1 MKNRKNQVIV
11 ALDVESASDAVR
23 IAKTISPVFPFFKIG
38 SRLFTQAGPALVLDV
53 REHGRVFLDLKF
65 HDIPTVVA
73 DAVVNASR
81 LGVSL
86 ITLHT
91 SGGSEMMKLCA
102 DRIARLENRPALLG
116 VTVLTSLSSLNEVG
130 IRRSVSEQVDLLAN
144 LARESGMDGIVC
156 SPAELTSL
164 RSKFPSPFLMV
175 TPGIRSEDDAKGDQK
190 RTAAPRAAL
199 DAGSDYLVIGR
210 PIVEAKDSV
219 AAAMRIAESL

>member
-1 MKNRKNQVIV
+1 MNRKNQIIV
-11 ALDVESASDAVR
+11 ALDVKSASDAVR
-23 IAKTISPVFPFFKIG
+23 IAKTISPIFPFFKIG
-38 SRLFTQAGPALVLDV
+38 SRLFTQAGPALISDV
-53 REHGRVFLDLKF
+53 REYGRVFLDLKF

-73 DAVVNASR
+73 DAVVNAAK

-91 SGGSEMMKLCA
+91 SGGSEMMTLCA
-102 DRIARLENRPALLG
+102 EKVARLENRPALLG
-116 VTVLTSLSSLNEVG
+116 VTVLTSFSSLNEFG
-130 IRRSVSEQVDLLAN
+130 ITRSVSEQVDLLTN
-144 LARESGMDGIVC
+144 LARESNMDGIVC

-164 RSKFPSPFLMV
+164 RAKFPSPFIMV

-190 RTAAPRAAL
+190 RTATPRAAL

-210 PIVEAKDSV
+210 PIVEAKDPV

>member
-1 MKNRKNQVIV
+1 MNRKNQVIV

-38 SRLFTQAGPALVLDV
+38 SRLFTQAGAALVSDV
-53 REHGRVFLDLKF
+53 REYGRVFLDLKF
-65 HDIPTVVA
+65 YDIPTVVA
-73 DAVVNASR
+73 DAVVNAAK

-102 DRIARLENRPALLG
+102 EKIAQLENRPALLG
-116 VTVLTSLSSLNEVG
+116 VTVLTSFSSLNEFG
-130 IRRSVSEQVDLLAN
+130 ITRSVSEQVDLLAN
-144 LARESGMDGIVC
+144 LARESNMDGIVC

-164 RSKFPSPFLMV
+164 RAKFPSPFLMV

-190 RTAAPRAAL
+190 RTATPRVAL

-210 PIVEAKDSV
+210 PIVEAKDPV
-219 AAAMRIAESL
+219 GAATRIAESL